1 MPRTIDRTLPIKRYK
16 KVVATV
22 GLPGVPEGTVG
33 KVRVANGFAWYRYWV
48 DFDNGVRMGQ
58 VSHEHLCHEE
68 DWGRFQFDRAEA
80 EPAVLLGPADA
91 EPAVGPE
98 LADHALVDAGLA
110 ELAGRGAQSGTD
122 LGGDEGAEVL
132 PQLLSQR
139 DLGGFEGEVHGGL
152 PWAEAD
158 VARMTLEWRRMGAR
172 PGVTLASSPRKL

>member
-80 EPAVLLGPADA
+80 ERR
-91 EPAVGPE
+91 
-98 LADHALVDAGLA
+98 ALEDSVDA
-110 ELAGRGAQSGTD
+110 D
-122 LGGDEGAEVL
+122 GGDEGAEGAVGNQFGVPEHL
-132 PQLLSQR
+132 IQR
-139 DLGGFEGEVHGGL
+139 SRD
-152 PWAEAD
+152 
-158 VARMTLEWRRMGAR
+158 ARTRVGA
-172 PGVTLASSPRKL
+172 

>member
-80 EPAVLLGPADA
+80 EPAVLLGPADTQL
-91 EPAVGPE
+91 AVGTHP
-98 LADHALVDAGLA
+98 LDDRAIGLVVPVGFHRRGFF
-110 ELAGRGAQSGTD
+110 GR
-122 LGGDEGAEVL
+122 DERREVL
-132 PQLLSQR
+132 AQFSLQLALFR
-139 DLGGFEGEVHGGL
+139 GEFDVHQA
-152 PWAEAD
+152 PT
-158 VARMTLEWRRMGAR
+158 RSRRCVG
-172 PGVTLASSPRKL
+172 PPSSRVRSLMEE